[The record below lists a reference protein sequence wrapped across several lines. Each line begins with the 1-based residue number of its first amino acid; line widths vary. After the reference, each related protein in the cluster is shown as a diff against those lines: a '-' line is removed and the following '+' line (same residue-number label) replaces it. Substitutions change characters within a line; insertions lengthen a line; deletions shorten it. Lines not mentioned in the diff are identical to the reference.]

1 MFSNL
6 ADKPGSNTQAKGQV
20 IIFTERAACPSCL
33 GIKEQFNKNHP
44 NIDVKLFDNNGNLI
58 KP

>member
-1 MFSNL
+1 L

-44 NIDVKLFDNNGNLI
+44 NIDVKIFDNNGNLI